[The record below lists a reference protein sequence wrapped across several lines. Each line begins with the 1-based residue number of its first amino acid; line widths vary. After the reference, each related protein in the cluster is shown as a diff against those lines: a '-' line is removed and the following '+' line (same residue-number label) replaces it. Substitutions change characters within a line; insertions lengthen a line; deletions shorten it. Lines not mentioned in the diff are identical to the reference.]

1 MFTRP
6 ATDRLIGA
14 NKRTLRRLLFH
25 SLPQR
30 MNILVSPRRRTVRP
44 VRLGLLACFAAAA
57 LASGLRA
64 EGTIKGNVRNANTGQ
79 YLEGAEVTVVE
90 RAASTLTARDG
101 SFSFPALPAGKY
113 TIRVHYTGLDERTL
127 PLEVTDGSVANLPV
141 ALTAEVY
148 NLEPFVVAGLREGNA
163 ASITEQR
170 NADAIKNVVA
180 MDAFGNVADGNIGNF
195 LQRLPGIAGIQEVGD
210 VVGISVRGLP
220 PEANSVS
227 VDGTR
232 SASASSTIYQAAGTQ
247 GERAVPIDQVPSDF
261 IKEVEVIK
269 ALTPDLPADSI
280 GGTVNLITKSALD
293 IKGSQLNYRLGGN
306 FNTYRKDQREWKP
319 AASFTYL
326 TKLGRDER
334 LGVAVSGSYNDT
346 VNGRDRLQMTR
357 NQPDNFTAQARTLD
371 DWNYRTRAAT
381 SVKFNFRLNDSVE
394 LMAGFNYTYY
404 SFKYIRN
411 DWNITAVNRVADYSR
426 VSRAQIEAGTQPR
439 DATNQT
445 AGIAPG
451 YSAQFTELLHA
462 TYADIG
468 GAGARHSRT
477 YKYDL
482 GADFHWAG
490 QQKLVVRGSVSPSNF
505 TTAFQ
510 TLNAS
515 RTLGGV
521 GVAVDSRADLYRPD
535 YRQTYGPN
543 LAAGADFTAFTA
555 TRTLSANAN
564 HDAITTLRAD
574 YEKKFVRAATTFKF
588 KSGVNWQREYR
599 TQAPYSPTW
608 NYVGADGVA
617 GRNAATGLNDDNLAQ
632 FVAPGPGYGVMNN
645 QYPRRDTFDY
655 PAFMKFFLEHP
666 TRFRESGTS
675 VSQGPQFSELTENVS
690 AAYVMGTAQ
699 LGGLRLVG
707 GVRGEQSNVDTT
719 GQNRDP
725 RNPTVTRLSATG
737 EYRNYFPSLHA
748 RYEPVRNLVL
758 RTSYSTSEG
767 RAGFQDIYP
776 ATVVTYNQTTGLGTV
791 QQTTPKLKPQYSRNL
806 DASAEYYSK
815 AAGVVSAGYFDKR
828 ISDFLARQTDVIGRG
843 ANNGF
848 NGQYEGFDL
857 NTTTNSGKASVKGF
871 ELNFMHQF
879 VELPK
884 PFNTLALNANYTQI
898 KTSGSYASGAEEL
911 IRFVPKS
918 ANLGLSG
925 SYKRLEA
932 RVSYN
937 FKAGY
942 LQSYAP
948 NPDQRV
954 RTSGVE
960 TWDFNVQYKA
970 ARWCTVFVDV
980 VNAFNDWE
988 SWYTNRD
995 KSRVTM
1001 AEVYGMR
1008 LNVGVSG
1015 RF

>member
-1 MFTRP
+1 M
-6 ATDRLIGA
+6 AG
-14 NKRTLRRLLFH
+14 
-25 SLPQR
+25 
-30 MNILVSPRRRTVRP
+30 
-44 VRLGLLACFAAAA
+44 
-57 LASGLRA
+57 GLRA
-64 EGTIKGNVRNANTGQ
+64 DGTIKGNVRNANTGQ

-90 RAASTLTARDG
+90 RRASTLTARDG
-101 SFSFPALPAGKY
+101 SFAFPMVPAGKY
-113 TIRVHYTGLDERTL
+113 TVRVRYTGLDDRTL
-127 PLEVTDGSVANLPV
+127 PLDVTDGGVASLPV
-141 ALTAEVY
+141 ALTADVY
-148 NLEPFVVAGLREGNA
+148 NLDPFVVAGIREGNA
-163 ASITEQR
+163 ASITVQR
-170 NADAIKNVVA
+170 NADGIKNVVA

-306 FNTYRKDQREWKP
+306 FNTYRKDQRQWKP

-326 TKLGRDER
+326 TKLGRSER
-334 LGVAVSGSYNDT
+334 LGVALSGGYNDT
-346 VNGRDRLQMTR
+346 VNGRDRIQMTR
-357 NQPDNFTAQARTLD
+357 NLPDNLTAQARTLD

-381 SVKFNFRLNDSVE
+381 SVKFNFRLNESVE
-394 LMAGFNYTYY
+394 LMAGVNYTYY

-411 DWNITAVNRVADYSR
+411 DWNISAVNRVADYSR
-426 VSRAQIEAGTQPR
+426 VSRAQIEAGTPPR

-451 YSAQFTELLHA
+451 YSGQFTELLHA

-490 QQKLVVRGSVSPSNF
+490 EQKLTLRGSVSPSNF

-510 TLNAS
+510 TLNTS

-521 GVAVDSRADLYRPD
+521 GLAVDSRGDIYRPD

-543 LAAGADFTAFTA
+543 LAAGTDFSAFTA

-564 HDAITTLRAD
+564 HDAVTALKAD
-574 YEKKFVRAATTFKF
+574 YEKKFVSTTATFKF
-588 KSGVNWQREYR
+588 KSGVNGQSEYR

-608 NYVGADGVA
+608 NYVGPDGVA
-617 GRNAATGLNDDNLAQ
+617 GRNAATGANDDNLAQ
-632 FVAPGPGYGVMNN
+632 FVVPGPGYGVMNN
-645 QYPRRDTFDY
+645 RYPRRDTLDY

-666 TRFRESGTS
+666 TWFRESGTT
-675 VSQGPQFSELTENVS
+675 VSQGPQFSELTENVA

-699 LGGLRLVG
+699 IGGLRLVG

-725 RNPTVTRLSATG
+725 RNPTVTSISATG
-737 EYRNYFPSLHA
+737 EYRNYFPSLHL

-791 QQTTPKLKPQYSRNL
+791 LQTTPKLKPQYSRNY

-815 AAGVVSAGYFDKR
+815 AAGVVSAGYFDKS
-828 ISDFLARQTDVIGRG
+828 ISDFIARQTDVIGRG

-857 NTTTNSGKASVKGF
+857 NTTTNSGHATVKGY

-879 VELPK
+879 VELPQ
-884 PFNTLALNANYTQI
+884 PFNTLALNANYTRI
-898 KTSGSYASGAEEL
+898 KTSGSYASGAVEL
-911 IRFVPKS
+911 VRFVPKS
-918 ANLGLSG
+918 ANVGLSG
-925 SYKRLEA
+925 AFRKWEA

-942 LQSYAP
+942 LQSYAA

-970 ARWCTVFVDV
+970 ARGCTVFVDV
-980 VNAFNDWE
+980 VNAFNKWE
-988 SWYTNRD
+988 SWYSNHD

-1008 LNVGVSG
+1008 LNVGLSG